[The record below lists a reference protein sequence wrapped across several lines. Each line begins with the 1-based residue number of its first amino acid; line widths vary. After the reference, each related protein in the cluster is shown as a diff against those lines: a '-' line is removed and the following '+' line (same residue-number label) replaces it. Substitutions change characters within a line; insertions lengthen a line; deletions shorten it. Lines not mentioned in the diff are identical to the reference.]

1 MDANGDGK
9 IVADEIP
16 EQARQFMK
24 IEAMDKNGDK
34 AVDKE
39 EFIKAMEEF
48 RKRFQQGGG
57 GGAGGPGA

>member
-57 GGAGGPGA
+57 AGGPGA